1 MRENLTLIPAVEEI
15 MATRP
20 AAEWEE
26 ISKEYDLVLGRVQT
40 PLEVVEDPQAWEN
53 DFFTEIDHPRLGRFK
68 LMQSPIKFSK
78 TPASIRSVAPE
89 LGQHTEEVLL
99 ELGYTWDD
107 MAGLKSEGAIL

>member
-1 MRENLTLIPAVEEI
+1 MKENMTLISAVEEI
-15 MATRP
+15 MATKT

-26 ISKEYDLVLGRVQT
+26 MSEEYDLAVGRVQM
-40 PLEVVEDPQAWEN
+40 PLEVVEDQQAWQD
-53 DFFTEIDHPRLGRFK
+53 DFFAEIDHPRFGRFK
-68 LMQSPIKFSK
+68 LMQSPIKVSK
-78 TPASIRSVAPE
+78 TIASIRSVAAE